1 MPPQVKFLAVSRATD
16 RVVVASYT
24 HVSAGRGG
32 DDYLAS
38 VQQVLNAPGF
48 ASQVGASSKLHL
60 DNGPN
65 TFHLM
70 TDDAA
75 GEDNILVYIAIT
87 ASDYPR
93 RHIFS
98 SSDGSKQ
105 GILGELRDNF
115 VAAHG
120 AAAATCSAFAL
131 SRPAS
136 RAMETLAK
144 RYDDLR
150 ALDKVAS
157 VAARV
162 GEVTGVMQEN
172 IAIVL
177 ANTERVD
184 QIDDKA
190 AGLAASADKFGK
202 KATQLRKTM
211 QCRYYKLNMLIA
223 LIILVVL
230 AYIFIPIIQDL
241 SSDDS

>member
-1 MPPQVKFLAVSRATD
+1 MSGKVKFLAVSRASD
-16 RVVVASYT
+16 RAVVASYQ
-24 HVSAGRGG
+24 HVSPAGG
-32 DDYLAS
+32 DEYLAN

-70 TDDAA
+70 TDDGA
-75 GEDNILVYIAIT
+75 GADNILVYIAIT
-87 ASDYPR
+87 SSDYPR

-98 SSDGSKQ
+98 SSDGRKN
-105 GILGELRDNF
+105 GILGELRDLFNSSH
-115 VAAHG
+115 AAT
-120 AAAATCSAFAL
+120 AATCKAFGL
-131 SRPAS
+131 SRAAS
-136 RAMETLAK
+136 RQMKALAE

-150 ALDKVAS
+150 SLDKVAS

-162 GEVTGVMQEN
+162 DEVTGVMQEN

-190 AGLAASADKFGK
+190 SGLAASADKFGK

-211 QCRYYKLNMLIA
+211 QCRYYKLNALIA
-223 LIILVVL
+223 LIVLVVL

-241 SSDDS
+241 SGGDSE